1 MSTISDLLKQ
11 AQDSPEQ
18 AENIYKE
25 ILGVCALI
33 NKGASCTEVN
43 AASTSGEHDQT
54 PTLRDQEV
62 ALVKLGELYRD
73 QK

>member
-25 ILGVCALI
+25 ILGVC
-33 NKGASCTEVN
+33 V
-43 AASTSGEHDQT
+43 H
-54 PTLRDQEV
+54 
-62 ALVKLGELYRD
+62 
-73 QK
+73 